1 MTSTQGHFEI
11 GLPVED
17 RRKNS
22 RFIGRLCE
30 ITIIR
35 PLDWLK
41 YLFSTPL
48 LGYV

>member
-11 GLPVED
+11 GLPVEA
-17 RRKNS
+17 RRILS
-22 RFIGRLCE
+22 QCIGRLCE

-35 PLDWLK
+35 PLDGLK
-41 YLFSTPL
+41 YLFSTSL